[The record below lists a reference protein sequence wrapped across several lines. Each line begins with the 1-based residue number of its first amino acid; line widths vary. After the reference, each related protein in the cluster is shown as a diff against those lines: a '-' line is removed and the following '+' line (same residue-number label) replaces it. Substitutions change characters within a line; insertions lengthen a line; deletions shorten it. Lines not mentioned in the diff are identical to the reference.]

1 MALLATQDVREALGW
16 APTRDVEAERLAKI
30 VTAQWEAQTKRLW
43 NSRTAYVWRTE
54 LDEFEKVVML
64 PLYPLS
70 TVMLVS
76 WADGEVE
83 PPDFTTPLTRD
94 TDYVINMDTGQVT
107 ILQTAGSNWF
117 FIDWRHPDNWL
128 KFELTGGFTPENLLT
143 THDQGEAIKEALL
156 VQAVYQYERNK
167 RENVIATSVALGG
180 SESGSVGLRS
190 SSVHPLF
197 RDLARTFRL
206 NAL

>member
-1 MALLATQDVREALGW
+1 MLVNTQDVRNALGW
-16 APTRDVEAERLAKI
+16 PPTRDVEAERLGKI
-30 VTAQWEAQTKRLW
+30 VTAQWEVQTKRLW
-43 NSRTAYVWRTE
+43 DARIAYAWRTE

-70 TVMLVS
+70 VAQLVS
-76 WADGEVE
+76 WADGETE
-83 PPDFTTPLTRD
+83 PADFTVTLTRD
-94 TDYVINMDTGQVT
+94 TDYVIDMDTGQVT

-128 KFELTGGFTPENLLT
+128 KFELTGGYNASTLIT
-143 THDQGEAIKEALL
+143 VHDQGEAIKEALL

-180 SESGSVGLRS
+180 PESGAVGLRN

-206 NAL
+206 NSL